1 MGSDERDRR
10 FFDPKVY
17 RIVMFDQ
24 RGVGKSIPRAE
35 LKVVYNPGTQVIS
48 ATVESILVFYEK
60 MNVQDVFTCFFLRK
74 NLKNIMHGHV
84 KMYVMR

>member
-35 LKVVYNPGTQVIS
+35 LKVVYNPSTQVIS
-48 ATVESILVFYEK
+48 GHRRVYIRRLSLFLPAGGCPI
-60 MNVQDVFTCFFLRK
+60 FTWLHR
-74 NLKNIMHGHV
+74 H
-84 KMYVMR
+84 

>member
-48 ATVESILVFYEK
+48 ATVESILVF
-60 MNVQDVFTCFFLRK
+60 CFDLVVAKYIHACFG
-74 NLKNIMHGHV
+74 IQ
-84 KMYVMR
+84 YVNSILMPVLL